1 MMDKVKI
8 FDTTLR
14 DGQQS
19 PWAGMSIEDN
29 IKYANMAAD
38 LWVDVL
44 EAGFPAASEDEF
56 QRVKKIAKSYAE
68 REQSPIVTGLCQL
81 REAQID
87 ATIQALEPAIKVK
100 KWRVH
105 TYFPVDPELM
115 EASMPADLRKEDGT
129 PDYKKIEKEVYRL
142 CKKASDTGAD
152 VEFSLEWYSKIW
164 KNFDFGTALIDS
176 AIRWGATTIN
186 CPDTIWGAHP
196 WEGDDYYVEKMKIH
210 QKLISDKYDNVNIT
224 WSVHCHNDLGK
235 AVDNSTNGVVDG
247 GARQIECAVNGVGE
261 RAGNCSLQEVV
272 MQIFMYWEKVWLFTD
287 INMEHLQEISD
298 FVAKKMLPRQ
308 PNSPITGDNA
318 ARHTSGWHANALI
331 KNPTVYQPFNPKNV
345 GKKGIELVF
354 GPSSGGNHA
363 KEIIEKFGYV
373 CRNHE
378 KSAIAQY
385 IKEYYKGRYKWV
397 TDAEVVDAYFEYRYE
412 NTEVPV
418 QVNKINFSRKNGSA
432 TVELFGKF
440 FDKTNITQTIEGKD
454 GAFTAVKKMFDK
466 MMPGYSI
473 EDYGQTADGKTTEA
487 KAISVAIIT
496 DGKKKFTWHGE
507 DQDINRSAIRAL
519 IDAYNRAWIEE
530 NSVK

>member
-1 MMDKVKI
+1 MKKVKI

-19 PWAGMSIEDN
+19 PGAGMSIEDN
-29 IKYANMAAD
+29 ITYANMAAD
-38 LWVDVL
+38 LGIDVL
-44 EAGFPAASEDEF
+44 EAWFPAASEDEF
-56 QRVKKIAKSYAE
+56 TRVKKIAESYAK
-68 REQSPIVTGLCQL
+68 REESPMVTGLCQL

-87 ATIQALEPAIKVK
+87 ATIQALEPAINVK

-115 EASMPADLRKEDGT
+115 EASMPADLRNEEGM
-129 PDYKKIEKEVYRL
+129 PDYKKIEEEVYRL
-142 CKKASDTGAD
+142 CKKASDAWAD

-164 KNFDFGTALIDS
+164 ENFDFGTALIDA
-176 AIRWGATTIN
+176 AIRWWATTIN

-196 WEGDDYYVEKMKIH
+196 WQKDEYYVEKMKIH
-210 QKLISDKYDNVNIT
+210 RQLMSDKYDNINIT

-247 GARQIECAVNGVGE
+247 GARQIECAINGVGE

-272 MQIFMYWEKVWLFTD
+272 TQIFLYWKEIGLFTD

-298 FVAKKMLPRQ
+298 FIAKKMLPLQ
-308 PNSPITGDNA
+308 PNSPITGKNA
-318 ARHTSGWHANALI
+318 ARHTSWWHANALI

-373 CRNHE
+373 CGNHE

-385 IKEYYKGRYKWV
+385 IKEYYKGRYKGV
-397 TDAEVVDAYFEYRYE
+397 TDQEVVDAYFEYRYE
-412 NTEVPV
+412 NDKKSVII
-418 QVNKINFSRKNGSA
+418 NKINFSRENGSA

-440 FDKTNITQTIEGKD
+440 FDMTDICQTIEWED
-454 GAFTAVKKMFDK
+454 GAFTAVKKLFDK
-466 MMPGYSI
+466 MMPGYTV
-473 EDYGQTADGKTTEA
+473 EDYKQTADGKTTGA
-487 KAISVAIIT
+487 KAISIAIIT
-496 DGKKKFTWHGE
+496 DGQKKFTGTGE

-519 IDAYNRAWIEE
+519 VDAYNRAWIEE
-530 NSVK
+530 KSVI